1 MFIFEELINT
11 KMRNFRKLIIW
22 QKAIEI
28 TTDVYY
34 FAASLPI
41 EEKFGL
47 RSQITRASVSM
58 PSNIAEGCSRRSD
71 KENAHFLEI
80 SLGSSFELETQLIIC
95 NSISIGDCAITD
107 KILPNLYD
115 FQKMLNAYYT
125 KIHHS
130 ITNS

>member
-1 MFIFEELINT
+1 
-11 KMRNFRKLIIW
+11 MRNFRKLIVW

-28 TTDVYY
+28 TSDVYY
-34 FAASLPI
+34 FAASLLI

-71 KENAHFLEI
+71 KEYAHFLEI

-95 NSISIGDCAITD
+95 NSISIGDCTIIN
-107 KILPNLYD
+107 KIFPNLTD

-125 KIHHS
+125 KINNS
-130 ITNS
+130 IT

>member
-1 MFIFEELINT
+1 
-11 KMRNFRKLIIW
+11 MRNFRKLLVW

-28 TTDVYY
+28 TTYVYY

-71 KENAHFLEI
+71 KEYAHFLEI

-95 NSISIGDCAITD
+95 NSIGIGDCLIRD
-107 KILPNLYD
+107 KIFPNLSD

-125 KIHHS
+125 KINNS
-130 ITNS
+130 ITKS

>member
-1 MFIFEELINT
+1 
-11 KMRNFRKLIIW
+11 MRDFRKLLVW

-28 TTDVYY
+28 TTDVFY
-34 FAASLPI
+34 FAASLPV

-58 PSNIAEGCSRRSD
+58 PSNIAEGCSRKSD
-71 KENAHFLEI
+71 KEYAHFLEI

-95 NSISIGDCAITD
+95 NSINIGDCTISD
-107 KILPNLYD
+107 RIFPNLID

-125 KIHHS
+125 KINKS
-130 ITNS
+130 ITRN